1 MGGGVIGLLCADDG
15 RDSYDLDSMENERL
29 RRDAF
34 LRKDG
39 VNYFKTDMRYE
50 KIRFL
55 DPTLSLFLHQ
65 DTLVFFTHEWAL
77 LPPKTFKGRLFQVI
91 TGKFLIRLRTRSHM
105 ERSIEWLKTHG
116 YDFSFLEES
125 QRNRN
130 DP

>member
-1 MGGGVIGLLCADDG
+1 
-15 RDSYDLDSMENERL
+15 MENERL
-29 RRDAF
+29 QRDAC

-50 KIRFL
+50 KVRFV
-55 DPTLSLFLHQ
+55 DQTLSSFLYQ
-65 DTLVFFTHEWAL
+65 DTLVFFTHEWSL
-77 LPPKTFKGRLFQVI
+77 LPPETLKGRLSQVI

-105 ERSIEWLKTHG
+105 ERSMEWLRTHG

-125 QRNRN
+125 QRNRS